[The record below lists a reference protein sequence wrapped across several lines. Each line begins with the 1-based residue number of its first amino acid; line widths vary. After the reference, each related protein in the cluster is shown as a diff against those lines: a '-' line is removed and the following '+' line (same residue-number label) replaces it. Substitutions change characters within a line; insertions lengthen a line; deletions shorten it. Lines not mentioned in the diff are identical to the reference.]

1 MVRLFSR
8 ALLGG
13 IVSGAIGVG
22 ACAGNSSS
30 NGVDGE
36 VAGTDGGGVVDDANA
51 DSKPVVAGAHPSRI
65 ANLASTPGAIDVCY
79 SNSDWV
85 PGATPPK
92 YVKPPLLKSFGLPGV
107 PPGAM
112 SAPFP
117 PPADSYARGVLF
129 HVIDAA
135 VGDCTTNLIPGQEEY
150 LFLGDDSI
158 FAYRGD
164 SSQVDQG
171 KVAAPT
177 PGKDFVVAIQAD
189 TWAERTVTF
198 LPPGRVEVP
207 IYGFPSGA
215 VLDATGSGTIV
226 TQGKLGATSP
236 TPDVSRPFKPKAGGS
251 AVLLV
256 SANKTIVCDLDAPPV
271 GGFTVCGDTARAP

>member
-13 IVSGAIGVG
+13 IVSGAMGLG
-22 ACAGNSSS
+22 ACAGSSSS
-30 NGVDGE
+30 NGE
-36 VAGTDGGGVVDDANA
+36 VAASDGGRVVDDASA
-51 DSKPVVAGAHPSRI
+51 DSRPFVTGPHPSRI

-79 SNSDWV
+79 SDSGWA
-85 PGATPPK
+85 PGGAPPK

-135 VGDCTTNLIPGQEEY
+135 IGDCTTNLMGSQEEY
-150 LFLGDDSI
+150 LFLGDDSV
-158 FAYRGD
+158 FAYRWD
-164 SSQVDQG
+164 SIQVDQG

-207 IYGFPSGA
+207 IYGFPSGGL
-215 VLDATGSGTIV
+215 LDATGTGTIV
-226 TQGKLGATSP
+226 TQGKLGTT

-251 AVLLV
+251 AVLFIT
-256 SANKTIVCDLDAPPV
+256 ANKTIVCDLDAPPA
-271 GGFTVCGDTARAP
+271 GGFTVCGDAARAP